1 MERSSLLLLCS
12 LCATTT
18 TTGGTAARPPH
29 IIFVMADD
37 LGSNDVGWQDAT
49 VLSPEIDALA
59 AEGVKLGNMYT
70 WDWCAPSRGAFL
82 SGRYPSMSG
91 FEGSSDAGG
100 HSGGKLN
107 VWNSAHSM
115 IPATLKQANYSTVMA
130 GKWHLGFARP
140 SDTPEQ
146 RGFDTFLGYFVGG
159 EDYYDHTATKGCG
172 GVQLRDLWFA
182 STPTNG
188 RPVAKKDHYGIYS
201 THLYADFVA
210 QQIRGHDAE
219 ASPLFIYAAFQGV
232 HYPLEVPK
240 PYFDRYE
247 AQGAGAGD
255 CKWELQNMGGNGI
268 PNGFECDPN
277 SAYPNLGKV
286 GLSCVCNRLLV
297 KAQVSALSQG
307 VGNITAAL
315 RDSGMWDNSV
325 LVFMGDN
332 GGPNDGGHSNAPLR
346 GGKLNF
352 FEGGI
357 RPAAFVTSPLLPK
370 AVFGSKH
377 SGIFHETDWHATFAA
392 LAGVQ
397 APSDIDGVD
406 AWPTLVNPAVKH
418 RSEALI
424 SGNILRQD
432 KWKLAVGSTDKLGQ
446 IAWYTGMLKGCVL
459 GNGGGWMVPP
469 TNKTNSCPGDI
480 YTSGDRKSVV

>member
-1 MERSSLLLLCS
+1 MAPLPLL
-12 LCATTT
+12 
-18 TTGGTAARPPH
+18 PP
-29 IIFVMADD
+29 
-37 LGSNDVGWQDAT
+37 T
-49 VLSPEIDALA
+49 P
-59 AEGVKLGNMYT
+59 
-70 WDWCAPSRGAFL
+70 
-82 SGRYPSMSG
+82 
-91 FEGSSDAGG
+91 
-100 HSGGKLN
+100 
-107 VWNSAHSM
+107 
-115 IPATLKQANYSTVMA
+115 
-130 GKWHLGFARP
+130 RP
-140 SDTPEQ
+140 S
-146 RGFDTFLGYFVGG
+146 
-159 EDYYDHTATKGCG
+159 
-172 GVQLRDLWFA
+172 
-182 STPTNG
+182 
-188 RPVAKKDHYGIYS
+188 
-201 THLYADFVA
+201 
-210 QQIRGHDAE
+210 
-219 ASPLFIYAAFQGV
+219 
-232 HYPLEVPK
+232 
-240 PYFDRYE
+240 PY
-247 AQGAGAGD
+247 
-255 CKWELQNMGGNGI
+255 
-268 PNGFECDPN
+268 
-277 SAYPNLGKV
+277 
-286 GLSCVCNRLLV
+286 
-297 KAQVSALSQG
+297 VSSK
-307 VGNITAAL
+307 AAL

-418 RSEALI
+418 RSEVLI

-480 YTSGDRKSVV
+480 YTSGGAHDLLGYGTLVTRGH